1 LAADSKERKLFM
13 ISKKTRHIVW
23 TGLLASMAF
32 AATAQTSAPAA
43 ADAAAPQA
51 GTPRMEQRSGDPAKR
66 FEQMQQR
73 RAQHLAALKEKLKL
87 DASQESAWSGFS
99 AAQQPAARSMQR
111 PSREELA
118 KMTTPQRLDLM
129 EQRRADRSAA
139 FAKRADATRSFYA
152 ALKPEQQKTFDAETL
167 RFGPHGGRH
176 HHGHPAPAKS

>member
-1 LAADSKERKLFM
+1 M

-32 AATAQTSAPAA
+32 AASAQTSAPAPAA

-73 RAQHLAALKEKLKL
+73 RAERLAALKEKLKL

-99 AAQQPAARSMQR
+99 ATQQPGPRSMQR

-129 EQRRADRSAA
+129 QQRQADRSAA

-167 RFGPHGGRH
+167 RFGPHGGRQ

>member
-1 LAADSKERKLFM
+1 M
-13 ISKKTRHIVW
+13 ISRKTRHLVL
-23 TGLLASMAF
+23 TGVLASMAF
-32 AATAQTSAPAA
+32 AASAQKPEPAPAPAPAA
-43 ADAAAPQA
+43 AESGA
-51 GTPRMEQRSGDPAKR
+51 PRMEQRAGDPAKR

-87 DASQESAWSGFS
+87 DASQESAWSSFN
-99 AAQQPAARSMQR
+99 AAQQPAARPMQR

-129 EQRRADRSAA
+129 QQRRADRSAA

-167 RFGPHGGRH
+167 RFGPPHGGRH